1 MRVDEIAPQP
11 TRVADRPGHGP
22 IDEPPWARDKVRPRH
37 LDRLAIVYVRQSTAQ
52 QVLEHRESA
61 ALQYDLR
68 RRAVALG
75 WAADRVIVIDEDRGL
90 SGGTAEGRLG
100 FQRLLAE
107 IGLDHVGIVL
117 GVEMSRLARSCKDW
131 HQLLELCAIFQVLL
145 ADQDGLYDPGDYND
159 RLLLGLKGTMSEAEL
174 HILRGRMLAGRR
186 NKARRGELF
195 NHAPI
200 GFVRLPGA
208 MPAPDPDEQVRDV
221 VRLLIDKF
229 DELGTVSGLLR
240 YLVHNRILLPVRPHF
255 GPDRGQLEWRRP
267 NRVTLTFL
275 LHHPIYAGA
284 YSHGRRPADP
294 RRKVPGRP
302 ATGRRLV
309 PMEQWEVLIR
319 DRLPGYITWER
330 YETNLR
336 RLARNRARVAA
347 MGAPRDGDSLLT
359 ELIFCGRC
367 RRRMLVSYPGGLK
380 RARYSCRRGA
390 IEYAEPACQSL
401 AGQGLDELVARLVL
415 TVLEPASLELS
426 LGAGEDLRRERGRLD
441 RHWRQ
446 RLERA
451 RYEADRAARQH
462 RAVEPENRLVG
473 RELERRWEQ
482 ALAAVRE
489 VEEEYDRFRRD
500 QPAELTAGVRD
511 ADADFSVAGPLLVQT
526 AQRRRRTPSTR
537 GSARRSAAPRS
548 RKSRPRGLTAKNE
561 GGSGGPAGPPTSDR
575 LGGRDSHRWSP
586 HPPRKRP
593 LSMARAAPARPT
605 ASPTMAPGGPA
616 TSPARITDRERAP
629 EGPAGQNP
637 FAIFAKIAV
646 RGPGGD
652 FCEYCEA
659 IGHLRGP
666 KCRDDP
672 RGQPRGRG
680 ADGRVAGVR
689 RGADPARHRRGDD
702 DGPHSSR
709 PGPPGRTHPPFH
721 TVPGNHSQEARRLG

>member
-11 TRVADRPGHGP
+11 TRAADSRP
-22 IDEPPWARDKVRPRH
+22 IDESPWARSKVQSRH

-75 WAADRVIVIDEDRGL
+75 WAADRVIVIDEDQGL
-90 SGGTAEGRLG
+90 SAGTAEGRLG

-208 MPAPDPDEQVRDV
+208 GMAPDPDEQARDV
-221 VRLLIDKF
+221 VRLVFDKF

-240 YLVHNRILLPVRPHF
+240 YLVRNRIFMPVRPHF
-255 GPDRGQLEWRRP
+255 GPNRGQLEWRRP
-267 NRVTLTFL
+267 NRMTLNFL

-284 YSHGRRPADP
+284 YSHGRRPTDP

-319 DRLPGYITWER
+319 DRLPAYISWEQ
-330 YETNLR
+330 YEANLQ

-347 MGAPRDGDSLLT
+347 MGAPRDGDSLLAG
-359 ELIFCGRC
+359 LIFCGRC
-367 RRRMLVSYPGGLK
+367 GRRMLVSYPGGLK
-380 RARYSCRRGA
+380 RARYSCQRGA

-401 AGQGLDELVARLVL
+401 AGQGLDELVARLAL
-415 TVLEPASLELS
+415 TVLEPAALELS
-426 LGAGEDLRRERGRLD
+426 LGAGENLRRERDQLD

-446 RLERA
+446 RLERT
-451 RYEADRAARQH
+451 RYEADRAARQYH
-462 RAVEPENRLVG
+462 AVEPENRLVV

-500 QPAELTAGVRD
+500 QPAELTTGDRDTIMALASDIPALWRAATTKASDRRVIVRHLIERVEVTVQGETEWADVVVHWSGGFISRHEVRRPVRRLEQLRDYSALMERVLELHRAGRTSGEIADCLNAEGFRPAKRRETFNRAMVRQMV
-511 ADADFSVAGPLLVQT
+511 SRHVRSGPRPRALSEASPLAAHEWWLTDLARELGMPTPTVHSWL
-526 AQRRRRTPSTR
+526 RR
-537 GSARRSAAPRS
+537 GWISARKLTGAGDRWVLWADGEELDRLKRLRASPRS
-548 RKSRPRGLTAKNE
+548 WSDQPYPPELTTPK
-561 GGSGGPAGPPTSDR
+561 
-575 LGGRDSHRWSP
+575 
-586 HPPRKRP
+586 
-593 LSMARAAPARPT
+593 AR
-605 ASPTMAPGGPA
+605 
-616 TSPARITDRERAP
+616 
-629 EGPAGQNP
+629 
-637 FAIFAKIAV
+637 
-646 RGPGGD
+646 
-652 FCEYCEA
+652 
-659 IGHLRGP
+659 
-666 KCRDDP
+666 
-672 RGQPRGRG
+672 
-680 ADGRVAGVR
+680 
-689 RGADPARHRRGDD
+689 
-702 DGPHSSR
+702 
-709 PGPPGRTHPPFH
+709 
-721 TVPGNHSQEARRLG
+721 